1 MKKFPG
7 VLVGGIAAMLLTVV
21 LFFTI
26 LGNIILTA
34 IHFITLVAILVA
46 EGVTTGYLYFAKG
59 SPRRLAAALVSAIM
73 IPFSVILSVVYIL
86 SFPEGYGTYIGWYVA
101 GTLVVNLFGYILVHF
116 DSRKND
122 ENDSLQ
128 AAKNNMLNLRK
139 IVKCIQADVAA
150 KPYDD
155 RLRKLEEKL
164 HFSNDC
170 VISAADE
177 NIRSMLLNLQ
187 SNIAN
192 EDFDAAQM
200 LEQIEK
206 AVDTRNVML

>member
-1 MKKFPG
+1 MKKFPA
-7 VLVGGIAAMLLTVV
+7 VLVGGIAAMLLTIV

-26 LGNIILTA
+26 LGNVLLTA

-59 SPRRLAAALVSAIM
+59 SPRRLAAAVVSAIM
-73 IPFSVILSVVYIL
+73 IPFSMILSVVYIVN
-86 SFPEGYGTYIGWYVA
+86 FPEGYGTYCGWYCA
-101 GTLVVNLFGYILVHF
+101 ATLVVNLLAYILVHF
-116 DSRKND
+116 DSRKSD

-128 AAKNNMLNLRK
+128 TAKENMLNLRK
-139 IVKCIQADVAA
+139 IVKCIQADAAA

-170 VISAADE
+170 VISADDE
-177 NIRSMLLNLQ
+177 NIRLMLLQLQ
-187 SNIAN
+187 AN
-192 EDFDAAQM
+192 VANPEFDVAQM

-206 AVDTRNVML
+206 AVDTRNIMA